1 MTLKKH
7 ALVFSATLILFL
19 GFSYLRYKEIKN
31 NPSPESYSLNLE
43 KKVLSE
49 SNDAKSTDEISPTD
63 TPRIISEEVSLPSTT
78 QTPQPVQ
85 QKIEIKNDVESD
97 SNNNSASNPPINDFY
112 YPGAGNIGSST
123 KTLNLESPDHP
134 NKVTDWYKNKIQSFD
149 LNVNSFV
156 KSSADD
162 KILNKLS
169 AASGSFEVNVEIS
182 RNPGESI
189 THIKVEIGN

>member
-19 GFSYLRYKEIKN
+19 GFSYLRYK
-31 NPSPESYSLNLE
+31 
-43 KKVLSE
+43 
-49 SNDAKSTDEISPTD
+49 
-63 TPRIISEEVSLPSTT
+63 
-78 QTPQPVQ
+78 
-85 QKIEIKNDVESD
+85 EIKNDVESD

-162 KILNKLS
+162 KIL
-169 AASGSFEVNVEIS
+169 
-182 RNPGESI
+182 
-189 THIKVEIGN
+189 